1 MSYPAAVVTISDR
14 SSAGL
19 RADASGPLAVEMLAA
34 AGWPSDLAVVAD
46 EVSEI
51 QGAVRAAIAAGARLV
66 ITSGGTGVAPRDVTP
81 EAMDGILDRELP
93 GIAEELRRRGADKL
107 PAALLS
113 RGRAGIGAGALVVNL
128 PGSTG
133 GVRDGIPV
141 VLSVAAHVL
150 DQLDGEDHA

>member
-1 MSYPAAVVTISDR
+1 MTISDR

-19 RADASGPLAVEMLAA
+19 RADTSGPVAA
-34 AGWPSDLAVVAD
+34 ELLIQAGWPVEVTIVAD
-46 EVSEI
+46 DVSQI
-51 QGAVRAAIAAGARLV
+51 QDAVRAAIDAGARLV
-66 ITSGGTGVAPRDVTP
+66 VTSGGTGVAPRDVTP
-81 EAMDGILDRELP
+81 EAMEGIFEREIP
-93 GIAEELRRRGADKL
+93 GIAEELRRRGAEKL

-113 RGRAGIGAGALVVNL
+113 RGRAGVVGNALVVNL

-150 DQLDGEDHA
+150 AQLDGEDH

>member
-1 MSYPAAVVTISDR
+1 MTISDR

-19 RADASGPLAVEMLAA
+19 RADTSGPVAA
-34 AGWPSDLAVVAD
+34 ELLIQAGWPAEVTIVAD
-46 EVSEI
+46 DVSQI
-51 QGAVRAAIAAGARLV
+51 QDAVRAAIDAGARLV
-66 ITSGGTGVAPRDVTP
+66 VTSGGTGVAPRDVTP
-81 EAMDGILDRELP
+81 EAMEGIFEREIP
-93 GIAEELRRRGADKL
+93 GIAEELRRRGAEKL

-113 RGRAGIGAGALVVNL
+113 RGRAGVVGNALVVNL

-150 DQLDGEDHA
+150 AQLDGEDH

>member
-1 MSYPAAVVTISDR
+1 MTISDR

-19 RADASGPLAVEMLAA
+19 RADTSGPVAA
-34 AGWPSDLAVVAD
+34 ELLIQAGWPVEVTIVAD
-46 EVSEI
+46 DVSQI
-51 QGAVRAAIAAGARLV
+51 QDAVRAAIDAGARLV
-66 ITSGGTGVAPRDVTP
+66 VTSGGTGVAPRDVTP
-81 EAMDGILDRELP
+81 EAMEGIFEREIP
-93 GIAEELRRRGADKL
+93 GIAEELRRRGAEKL

-113 RGRAGIGAGALVVNL
+113 RGRSGVVGNALVVNL

-150 DQLDGEDHA
+150 AQLDGEDH

>member
-1 MSYPAAVVTISDR
+1 MTISDR

-19 RADASGPLAVEMLAA
+19 RADTSGPVAA
-34 AGWPSDLAVVAD
+34 ELLIQAGWPAEVTIVAD
-46 EVSEI
+46 DVSQI
-51 QGAVRAAIAAGARLV
+51 QDAVRAAIDAGSRLV
-66 ITSGGTGVAPRDVTP
+66 VTSGGTGVAPRDVTP
-81 EAMDGILDRELP
+81 EAMEGIFEREIP
-93 GIAEELRRRGADKL
+93 GIAEELRRRGAEKL

-113 RGRAGIGAGALVVNL
+113 RGRAGVVGNALVVNL

-150 DQLDGEDHA
+150 AQLDGEDH

>member
-1 MSYPAAVVTISDR
+1 MTISDR

-19 RADASGPLAVEMLAA
+19 RADTSGPVAA
-34 AGWPSDLAVVAD
+34 ELLIQAGWPAEVTIVAD
-46 EVSEI
+46 DVSQI
-51 QGAVRAAIAAGARLV
+51 QDAVRAAIDAGSRLV
-66 ITSGGTGVAPRDVTP
+66 VTSGGTGVAPRDVTP
-81 EAMDGILDRELP
+81 EAMDGIFEREIP
-93 GIAEELRRRGADKL
+93 GIAEELRRRGAEKL

-113 RGRAGIGAGALVVNL
+113 RGRAGVVGNALVVNL

-150 DQLDGEDHA
+150 AQLDGEDH

>member
-1 MSYPAAVVTISDR
+1 MTISDR

-19 RADASGPLAVEMLAA
+19 RADTSGPVAA
-34 AGWPSDLAVVAD
+34 ELLIQAGWPVEVTIVAD
-46 EVSEI
+46 DVSQI
-51 QGAVRAAIAAGARLV
+51 QDAVRAAIDAGARLV
-66 ITSGGTGVAPRDVTP
+66 VTSGGTGVAPRDVTP
-81 EAMDGILDRELP
+81 EAMDGIFEREIP
-93 GIAEELRRRGADKL
+93 GIAEELRRRGAEKL

-113 RGRAGIGAGALVVNL
+113 RGRAGVVGNALVVNL

-150 DQLDGEDHA
+150 AQLDGEDH

>member
-1 MSYPAAVVTISDR
+1 MTISDR

-19 RADASGPLAVEMLAA
+19 RADTSGPVAA
-34 AGWPSDLAVVAD
+34 ELLIQAGWPVEVTIVAD
-46 EVSEI
+46 DVSQI
-51 QGAVRAAIAAGARLV
+51 QDAVRAAIDAGSRLV
-66 ITSGGTGVAPRDVTP
+66 VTSGGTGVAPRDVTP
-81 EAMDGILDRELP
+81 EAMDGIFEREIP
-93 GIAEELRRRGADKL
+93 GIAEELRRRGAEKL

-113 RGRAGIGAGALVVNL
+113 RGRAGVVGNALVVNL

-150 DQLDGEDHA
+150 AQLDGEDH

>member
-1 MSYPAAVVTISDR
+1 MTISDR

-19 RADASGPLAVEMLAA
+19 RADTSGPVAA
-34 AGWPSDLAVVAD
+34 ELLIQAGWPVEVTIVAD
-46 EVSEI
+46 DVSQI
-51 QGAVRAAIAAGARLV
+51 QDAVRAAIDAGSRLV
-66 ITSGGTGVAPRDVTP
+66 VTSGGTGVAPRDVTP
-81 EAMDGILDRELP
+81 EAMDGIFEREIP
-93 GIAEELRRRGADKL
+93 GIAEELRRRGAEKL

-113 RGRAGIGAGALVVNL
+113 RGRSGVVGNALVVNL

-150 DQLDGEDHA
+150 AQLDGEDH